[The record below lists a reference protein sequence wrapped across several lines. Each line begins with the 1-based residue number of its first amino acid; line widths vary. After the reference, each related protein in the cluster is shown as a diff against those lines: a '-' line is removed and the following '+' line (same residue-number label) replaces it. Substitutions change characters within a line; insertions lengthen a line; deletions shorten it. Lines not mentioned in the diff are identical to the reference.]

1 MANTI
6 TTVKLQ
12 DNAKWAIIKYN
23 LASDG
28 SEEAASVLFD
38 ASAFT
43 GGGVT
48 STSLSIHK
56 ITATLNGVSQ
66 GQLFFDADANLPAW
80 TLEDGTT
87 NLDFSDIGG
96 IPNPTGSGKTG
107 DILIT
112 TLGLVSGDYISI
124 ILKLKKK

>member
-12 DNAKWAIIKYN
+12 DNAKWAIVKYN
-23 LASDG
+23 LVSDGTEETESIVFNASDY
-28 SEEAASVLFD
+28 
-38 ASAFT
+38 T

-56 ITATLNGVSQ
+56 IWATLNGI
-66 GQLFFDADANLPAW
+66 GQAQLLFDATANLPAW
-80 TLEDGTT
+80 ALDEGTT
-87 NLDFSDIGG
+87 CIDFSDVGG
-96 IPNPTGSGKTG
+96 IPNPAGAGKTG

-112 TLGLVSGDYISI
+112 TLHLAAGDGISI

>member
-12 DNAKWAIIKYN
+12 DNAKWAIVKYN
-23 LASDG
+23 LVSDG
-28 SEEAASVLFD
+28 TEEAASIVFN
-38 ASAFT
+38 ASDFT
-43 GGGVT
+43 GGGKT

-56 ITATLNGVSQ
+56 IWATLNGASQ
-66 GQLFFDADANLPAW
+66 AQLFFDATANLPAW
-80 TLEDGTT
+80 VLEEGTAC
-87 NLDFSDIGG
+87 LDFSDVGG
-96 IPNPTGSGKTG
+96 IPNPTGAGKTG

-112 TLGLVSGDYISI
+112 TLGLVAGDGISI